1 MPRAS
6 DRVAA
11 GVVVAVNRAHGTGCT
26 LSAAITAAMAL
37 GVKLE
42 DAIQTAK
49 LYVTRALANAE
60 PVGHGATPLNHLIK
74 PEEIKGRR

>member
-1 MPRAS
+1 
-6 DRVAA
+6 
-11 GVVVAVNRAHGTGCT
+11 
-26 LSAAITAAMAL
+26 MAL